1 MHIEKYTKL
10 KGGQY
15 KLNLDDGTNVL
26 LHEDLILKYNL
37 LIIKEVTREQLDEL
51 LEENTSYIAYSL
63 CLDYLKTKM
72 RSKKEIKEYLLKKEV
87 KEEFINNAID
97 ILSNQGYLNDEV
109 YCKAF
114 INDRINLSSD
124 GPFKIK
130 ENLLKLGI
138 DEQIIQKNIT
148 IFNSELE
155 LERIRK
161 LIDKHIKT
169 NHNKSKYALKKK
181 IVDNLTTL
189 GYTKYLVIQEIE
201 SLEINDNDIK
211 EKEYQKLYDKLSKK
225 YSGKE
230 LEYKIKQK
238 MYQKGFNI

>member
-1 MHIEKYTKL
+1 
-10 KGGQY
+10 
-15 KLNLDDGTNVL
+15 
-26 LHEDLILKYNL
+26 
-37 LIIKEVTREQLDEL
+37 
-51 LEENTSYIAYSL
+51 
-63 CLDYLKTKM
+63 
-72 RSKKEIKEYLLKKEV
+72 
-87 KEEFINNAID
+87 
-97 ILSNQGYLNDEV
+97 
-109 YCKAF
+109 
-114 INDRINLSSD
+114 
-124 GPFKIK
+124 
-130 ENLLKLGI
+130 LKLGI